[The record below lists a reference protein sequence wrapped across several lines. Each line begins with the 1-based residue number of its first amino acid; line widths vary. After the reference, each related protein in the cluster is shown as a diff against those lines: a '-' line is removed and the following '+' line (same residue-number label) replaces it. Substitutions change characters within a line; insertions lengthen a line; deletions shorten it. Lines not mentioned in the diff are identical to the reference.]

1 MKPPAWFSDAV
12 AALDRLLAQS
22 PVPEDPG
29 HARDVER
36 WLLRLRPEA
45 VDDWPLRLAARAH
58 DVDRALPDELRVC
71 RGDFSDYDD
80 FKAAHAANSARV
92 TAGLMRK
99 AGAPVEAIHDVTWL
113 VLRHEV
119 GGRDARLQALCDAD
133 SLSFFTHNLPFY
145 WLREGD
151 QGALLRMRWGIRRL
165 SARAK
170 AALAAFPFADARIAG
185 MLRDIL
191 KHSV

>member
-1 MKPPAWFSDAV
+1 MSPPAWFAAAV
-12 AALDRLLAQS
+12 AALDRLLARS
-22 PVPEDPG
+22 RVPEDSG
-29 HARDVER
+29 HAQDVER

-45 VDDWPLRLAARAH
+45 SADWPLRLAARAH

-71 RGDFSDYDD
+71 RHDFADYDD

-99 AGAPVEAIHDVTWL
+99 ADAPVDAIHDVTWL
-113 VLRHEV
+113 VMHHEV

-145 WLREGD
+145 RLREGE
-151 QGALLRMRWGIRRL
+151 QAALSRMRWGMARL
-165 SARAK
+165 SPRAK
-170 AALAAFPFADARIAG
+170 GALAAFPFADARMAG
-185 MLRDIL
+185 LVCALLNDSL
-191 KHSV
+191 